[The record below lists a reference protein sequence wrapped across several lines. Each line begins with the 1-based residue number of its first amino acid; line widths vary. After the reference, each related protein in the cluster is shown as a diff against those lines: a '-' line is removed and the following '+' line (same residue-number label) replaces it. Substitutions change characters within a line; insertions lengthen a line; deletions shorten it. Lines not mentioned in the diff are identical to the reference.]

1 MRHLNLLAGMA
12 ALALVAGP
20 AAGSGPATLN
30 KCIDAR
36 GKVTY
41 SNLPCRNAR
50 ETRAIEIDPA
60 PPAAPVRAAP
70 VETQAMPAAVQPP
83 PVQSAPL
90 VQPAPAVAVP
100 VQRPPAPP
108 RAAPASRE
116 PATLKLETRS
126 VPAKPVARTSARQCD
141 ALTDKLGRVF
151 DTMDAARRKG
161 YTQEQMNAW
170 NQEIKDLERKKQ
182 QAGCF

>member
-1 MRHLNLLAGMA
+1 MRPLNLLAGMA
-12 ALALVAGP
+12 TLALLVGP
-20 AAGSGPATLN
+20 AAGAGPATLN

-60 PPAAPVRAAP
+60 PPTPVRAAP
-70 VETQAMPAAVQPP
+70 VQIQSMPVPVQPAPVP
-83 PVQSAPL
+83 PAP
-90 VQPAPAVAVP
+90 VVEPAPAVAPP

-108 RAAPASRE
+108 LAAPAARE